1 MFLTVCRSPLGLES
15 GEIKDSQLRAPC
27 HPYEIY
33 LGDGHHADARPR
45 SARLNGVDA
54 WCCLQRN
61 MNGVHLTI
69 DLENVMIVSG
79 MATQGIEGVL
89 DYYVKK
95 YSIQTSVNGS
105 YWEAVYSDQNSTDQ
119 VVFVGQW

>member
-1 MFLTVCRSPLGLES
+1 
-15 GEIKDSQLRAPC
+15 
-27 HPYEIY
+27 
-33 LGDGHHADARPR
+33 
-45 SARLNGVDA
+45 
-54 WCCLQRN
+54 

-119 VVFVGQW
+119 VVFVGQ

>member
-1 MFLTVCRSPLGLES
+1 
-15 GEIKDSQLRAPC
+15 
-27 HPYEIY
+27 
-33 LGDGHHADARPR
+33 
-45 SARLNGVDA
+45 
-54 WCCLQRN
+54 
-61 MNGVHLTI
+61 
-69 DLENVMIVSG
+69 MIVSG